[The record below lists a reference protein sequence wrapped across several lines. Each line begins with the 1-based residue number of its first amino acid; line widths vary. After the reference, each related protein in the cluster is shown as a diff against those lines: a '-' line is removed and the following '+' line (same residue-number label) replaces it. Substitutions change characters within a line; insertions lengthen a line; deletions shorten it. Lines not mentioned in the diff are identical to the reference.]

1 MMSLLVGYKLEISPH
16 LYCRTVIANVT
27 LDPIAEDHHQLSMKD
42 LHKWQMKKEKNSE
55 HVKKEELKDSVRE
68 EDHLYKIHV
77 LARLLKQ
84 MKIMYPQRI
93 EEEVVIE
100 MEEVIVSI
108 IKDHQWYRIQD
119 SQQQLQKWKLKEKRK

>member
-1 MMSLLVGYKLEISPH
+1 MSLLVGYKLEISPH
-16 LYCRTVIANVT
+16 LCCRTVIAIVT
-27 LDPIAEDHHQLSMKD
+27 LDLIAEDHHQLSMKD

-84 MKIMYPQRI
+84 MKIMCAQRI

-100 MEEVIVSI
+100 MEVIVSI

-119 SQQQLQKWKLKEKRK
+119 LLQQLQKWRLKEKRK